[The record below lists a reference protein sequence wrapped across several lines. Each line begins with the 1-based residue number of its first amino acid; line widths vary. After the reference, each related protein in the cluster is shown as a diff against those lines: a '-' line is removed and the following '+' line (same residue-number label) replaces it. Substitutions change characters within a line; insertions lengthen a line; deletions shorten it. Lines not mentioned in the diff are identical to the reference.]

1 MKKLVSSICVLCMVF
16 SCFCLSVVSAEETT
30 YTKTIDFDTVG
41 SDYTPVSSNKNNIV
55 TGSGVLDYSTVDPA
69 YTDGNVMKIIGKQYQ
84 DFGIA
89 LGDVLKGKK
98 VKTISFDVWSDS
110 RESFNYEQTGIGD
123 SVNSTVITCKGN
135 LGYTGNIAATTDKKT
150 VTYDFSNVEYSKYCN
165 ISNAILRF
173 KIYNGNVAVYF
184 DNIVITYEYF
194 SGKFTG
200 AVEADRVIY
209 SDINGVLTTPEGTL
223 AEGEFAGWVTEDDA
237 DNIIPAGTE
246 VTITEDTTY
255 FAVTANRAEQEAP
268 AAPVLESKTSSSITL
283 VANSSCEFSKDGVTW
298 QTSNVFDGLKAG
310 TEYTFYQRLKA
321 TPIYKVSPASP
332 ALKAKTDAVYE
343 FEAENATKTA
353 TSGKLNTSNAMSD
366 GNAKDKKFVLW
377 EGTVNVGGQAT
388 FKFTDLVQG
397 KYKVDIYSR
406 SYNNRST
413 FDLSVA
419 DGTGVS
425 QSLGSID
432 FTNMAGL
439 QSGSTYY
446 TKYDIATQ
454 FDVTDG
460 TSLTFTLEM
469 TKKGTGTQYFYID
482 KFVLTKV
489 GELVT
494 EDPLA
499 VDVSMQSGASI
510 RLGAVNGIRFYTNV
524 DTAKIAELKADGA
537 TVEMGTLIAPADII
551 DGKELNFDLESN
563 EYVNVRFTAD
573 EYYTENGFEGI
584 VGSIVGIK
592 ETSTSWSATSGNI
605 TRNFVGRGY
614 VKVTK
619 DGKTTISYAEYSNS
633 DISENTRSLQF
644 VANAFKNDSAKFG
657 ELTSDIQ
664 ALVNGWAG
672 SVK

>member
-1 MKKLVSSICVLCMVF
+1 MKKLVSSICVLCMIF

-41 SDYTPVSSNKNNIV
+41 SDYTITSSNSNNILA
-55 TGSGVLDYSTVDPA
+55 GSGILDYSTVDSA
-69 YTDGNVMKIIGKQYQ
+69 YTDGNVMKAVIKQWQ

-98 VKTISFDVWSDS
+98 VKTISYTIWSDS
-110 RESFNYEQTGIGD
+110 SESFDNNNTGLTGEI
-123 SVNSTVITCKGN
+123 
-135 LGYTGNIAATTDKKT
+135 GNIVLSCKNDFGFTSNLSAKTEKKT
-150 VTYDFSNVEYSKYCN
+150 VTYDFSNVDYSKYCN

-173 KIYNGNVAVYF
+173 KVNSGNVAVYF

-194 SGKFTG
+194 SGKFTD

-209 SDINGVLTTPEGTL
+209 SDINGVLTTPEATL

-237 DNIIPAGTE
+237 NNIIPAGTE
-246 VTITEDTTY
+246 VTITKDTTF

-283 VANSSCEFSKDGVTW
+283 VANSSCEFSMDGVTW

-321 TPIYKVSPASP
+321 TPLYKVSPTSP
-332 ALKAKTDAVYE
+332 ALKAKTNAIYE
-343 FEAENATKTA
+343 FEAENLTRSA
-353 TSGKLNTSNAMSD
+353 TSGSVGSGVHTDRND
-366 GNAKDKKFVLW
+366 GGKTYAIWQAD
-377 EGTVNVGGQAT
+377 NVKVGDTAN

-397 KYKVDIYSR
+397 KYKLEIYSR
-406 SYNNRST
+406 NVSTRSA
-413 FDLSVA
+413 FNLSVA

-432 FTNMAGL
+432 FTDMSGL
-439 QSGSTYY
+439 QSGRQYY
-446 TKYDIATQ
+446 VKTEIATE

-460 TSLTFTLEM
+460 SIVNLTFELSR
-469 TKKGTGTQYFYID
+469 KGSNLFYID

-592 ETSTSWSATSGNI
+592 ETSTSWSTTSGNI

-644 VANAFKNDSAKFG
+644 VANAFKNDSVKFG